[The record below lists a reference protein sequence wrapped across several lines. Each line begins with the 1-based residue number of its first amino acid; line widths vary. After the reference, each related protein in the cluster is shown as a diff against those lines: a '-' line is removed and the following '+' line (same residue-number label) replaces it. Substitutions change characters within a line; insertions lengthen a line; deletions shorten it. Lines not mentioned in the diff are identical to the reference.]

1 MSKHKENWKRK
12 LEIHAN
18 INKSIIID
26 GNINDLYY
34 SKKDNKFIPI
44 VEEIYNS
51 LIEFRF
57 NDVMYWDIH
66 SKELQ
71 SYNEKINNGKINLLK
86 KICKDVNKINEI
98 DGDDYDI
105 GGSGNLENIKEHKF
119 NVAKDYFDFLSK
131 RLQKADKDNRIAFI
145 VDWTDSIFTGGRTL
159 SEDEQNSL
167 MILEKTI
174 RNSTLSLDDTGNNDI
189 VILLTNSLSSIP
201 NRYYQNNQSVALLHI
216 PKPDRKDRAELLNNI
231 CNEFNFDETI
241 NVETQEFEE
250 LNDSLDY
257 MTVRDIIQLVKLT
270 KFEEKK
276 ISMKKAISLYKFGEK
291 GSPWEDLSK
300 DRIDKLEEELRSC
313 VKGQDHIIKQIDRM
327 VKKAYMGLSGLQH
340 STKQQTPKGVL
351 FFVGPTGTGK
361 TELAKALA
369 RFLFGDEESYIR
381 FDMSEYN
388 HESSDQKLIGA
399 PPGFVGYEEG
409 GQLTNAVR
417 KKPFSVLL
425 FDEIEKAHTR
435 ILDKFLQILEDGRLT
450 DSQGNTTYFTET
462 VIIFTSNIGT
472 KDKDNPNSA
481 GVYDHINKSDE
492 VIQKMFIDK
501 VKEHFKDI
509 GRPELLHR
517 INTDNIVPFNFIK
530 DTEIL
535 KMIINSK
542 LKNLKER
549 LKEKFNISD
558 VEFKDN
564 GVIDIITQQH
574 DKTSGG
580 RGILNILNSKVI
592 EPLSVFLY
600 DCNDISLYNNK
611 TVIIKRYENTNEFD
625 FEFK

>member
-1 MSKHKENWKRK
+1 MSEHIENWKKK
-12 LEIHAN
+12 LKIQAN

-34 SKKDNKFIPI
+34 SKKNYKFISI
-44 VEEIYNS
+44 VEEIYNC
-51 LIEFRF
+51 LINFGF
-57 NDVMYWDIH
+57 DDVLYWDAHI
-66 SKELQ
+66 KELQ
-71 SYNEKINNGKINLLK
+71 SFKHDTNI
-86 KICKDVNKINEI
+86 VNKMLKDMNEVEELE
-98 DGDDYDI
+98 GDSYDI
-105 GGSGNLENIKEHKF
+105 GAINNFENMSKQKF
-119 NVAKDYFDFLSK
+119 DTPKDYFDFLSK
-131 RLQKADKDNRIAFI
+131 RLKKNNTNEKIAFI
-145 VDWTDSIFTGGRTL
+145 VDWTDSIFTSGGTL
-159 SEDEQNSL
+159 SEDERNSL

-174 RNSTLSLDDTGNNDI
+174 RNSTLSFDSNGNNDI
-189 VILLTNSLSSIP
+189 VVLITNSLSSIP
-201 NRYYQNNQSVALLHI
+201 NIYYQNNQSVSLLHI
-216 PKPDRKDRAELLNNI
+216 TKPDRKDRAEVLNNI
-231 CNEFNFDETI
+231 CTEFEFDELI
-241 NVETQEFEE
+241 YQNTQEFEE
-250 LNDSLDY
+250 LNDFLDH
-257 MTVRDIIQLVKLT
+257 MTVRDIIQLVKLSKFSET
-270 KFEEKK
+270 KL
-276 ISMKKAISLYKFGEK
+276 SMKKTIALYKFGEK

-300 DRIDKLEEELRSC
+300 SRIDNLKEELQNS
-313 VKGQDHIIKQIDRM
+313 VKGQNHIIDKIDSM
-327 VKKAYMGLSGLQH
+327 VKKAYIGLSGLQH
-340 STKQQTPKGVL
+340 SSKQQTPKGVL

-388 HESSDQKLIGA
+388 HENSDQKLIGA

-425 FDEIEKAHTR
+425 FDEIEKAHAR

-450 DSQGNTTYFTET
+450 DNQGNTTYFTET

-472 KDKDNPNSA
+472 KDKNNPAGA
-481 GVYDHINKSDE
+481 GVYDHINESDE
-492 VIQKMFIDK
+492 VIQKMFIEK

-530 DTEIL
+530 DTVIL

-542 LKNLKER
+542 LKNLRER
-549 LKEKFNISD
+549 LKEKFNITNVKFEDDS
-558 VEFKDN
+558 
-564 GVIDIITQQH
+564 VIDIIIKQH

-592 EPLSVFLY
+592 EPLSEFLY
-600 DCNDISLYNNK
+600 DCNDKSEYNNK
-611 TVIIKRYENTNEFD
+611 SLIIARFSPNSDELH
-625 FEFK
+625 FEFR

>member
-1 MSKHKENWKRK
+1 MSEHIENWKKK
-12 LEIHAN
+12 LKIQAN

-34 SKKDNKFIPI
+34 SKKNYKFISI
-44 VEEIYNS
+44 VEEIYNC
-51 LIEFRF
+51 LINFGF
-57 NDVMYWDIH
+57 DDVLYWDAHI
-66 SKELQ
+66 KELQ
-71 SYNEKINNGKINLLK
+71 SFKHDTNI
-86 KICKDVNKINEI
+86 VNKMLKDMNEVEELE
-98 DGDDYDI
+98 GDSYDI
-105 GGSGNLENIKEHKF
+105 GAINNFENMSKQKF
-119 NVAKDYFDFLSK
+119 DTPKDYFDFLSK
-131 RLQKADKDNRIAFI
+131 RLKKNNTNEKIAFI
-145 VDWTDSIFTGGRTL
+145 VDWTDSIFTSGGTL
-159 SEDEQNSL
+159 SEDERNSL

-174 RNSTLSLDDTGNNDI
+174 RNSTLSFDSNGNNDI
-189 VILLTNSLSSIP
+189 VVLITNSLSSIP
-201 NRYYQNNQSVALLHI
+201 NIYYQNNQSVSLLHI
-216 PKPDRKDRAELLNNI
+216 TKPDRKDRAEVLNNI
-231 CNEFNFDETI
+231 CTEFEFDELI
-241 NVETQEFEE
+241 YQNTQEFEE
-250 LNDSLDY
+250 LNDFLDH
-257 MTVRDIIQLVKLT
+257 MTVRDIIQLVKLSKFSET
-270 KFEEKK
+270 KL
-276 ISMKKAISLYKFGEK
+276 SMKKTIALYKFGEK

-300 DRIDKLEEELRSC
+300 SRIDNLKEELQNS
-313 VKGQDHIIKQIDRM
+313 VKGQNHIIDKIDSM
-327 VKKAYMGLSGLQH
+327 VKKAYIGLSGLQH
-340 STKQQTPKGVL
+340 SSKQQTPKGVL

-388 HESSDQKLIGA
+388 HENSDQKLIGA

-425 FDEIEKAHTR
+425 FDEIEKANAR

-450 DSQGNTTYFTET
+450 DNQGNTTYFTET

-472 KDKDNPNSA
+472 KDKNNPAGA
-481 GVYDHINKSDE
+481 GVYDHINESDE
-492 VIQKMFIDK
+492 VIQKMFIEK

-530 DTEIL
+530 DTVIL

-542 LKNLKER
+542 LKNLRER
-549 LKEKFNISD
+549 LKEKFNITNVKFEDDS
-558 VEFKDN
+558 
-564 GVIDIITQQH
+564 VIDIIIKQH

-592 EPLSVFLY
+592 EPLSEFLY
-600 DCNDISLYNNK
+600 DCNDKSEYNNK
-611 TVIIKRYENTNEFD
+611 SLIIARFSPNSDELH
-625 FEFK
+625 FEFR

>member
-1 MSKHKENWKRK
+1 MAEHIENWKKK
-12 LEIHAN
+12 LEIQAN

-34 SKKDNKFIPI
+34 SKENYKFIPI
-44 VEEIYNS
+44 VEEIYSS
-51 LIEFRF
+51 LINFGF
-57 NDVMYWDIH
+57 DDVLYWDTH

-71 SYNEKINNGKINLLK
+71 SFKQDANIVNEMSNDMNDIE
-86 KICKDVNKINEI
+86 EI
-98 DGDDYDI
+98 EGDSYDI
-105 GGSGNLENIKEHKF
+105 GETNSSENISKQKF
-119 NVAKDYFDFLSK
+119 DTAKDYFDFLSK
-131 RLQKADKDNRIAFI
+131 RLKKDNTNEKIAFL
-145 VDWTDSIFTGGRTL
+145 VDWTDAIFTSGGAL
-159 SEDEQNSL
+159 SEDERNSL

-174 RNSTLSLDDTGNNDI
+174 RNSTLSFDSTGNNDL
-189 VILLTNSLSSIP
+189 VVLLTNSLSSIP
-201 NRYYQNNQSVALLHI
+201 NKYYQNNQSVSSLHI
-216 PKPDRKDRAELLNNI
+216 PKPDRKDREEVLNNI
-231 CNEFNFDETI
+231 CTEFEFDEL
-241 NVETQEFEE
+241 VFQDTQGFEE
-250 LNDSLDY
+250 LNDSLDH
-257 MTVRDIIQLVKLT
+257 MTVRDIIQLVKLS
-270 KFEEKK
+270 KFNDAKL
-276 ISMKKAISLYKFGEK
+276 SMKKTIALYKFGEK

-300 DRIDKLEEELRSC
+300 SRIDNLKEELQSS
-313 VKGQDHIIKQIDRM
+313 VKGQDHIIDKIDSM
-327 VKKAYMGLSGLQH
+327 VKKAYIGLSGLQH
-340 STKQQTPKGVL
+340 SSKQQTPKGVL

-388 HESSDQKLIGA
+388 HENSDQKLIGA

-425 FDEIEKAHTR
+425 FDEIEKAHAR

-481 GVYDHINKSDE
+481 GVYDHINESDE
-492 VIQKMFIDK
+492 VIQDMFIEK

-517 INTDNIVPFNFIK
+517 INTNNIVPFNFIK
-530 DTEIL
+530 DPEIL

-542 LKNLKER
+542 LKNLRER
-549 LKEKFNISD
+549 LKEKFNITD
-558 VEFKDN
+558 VQFEDDS
-564 GVIDIITQQH
+564 VIDIITKQH

-580 RGILNILNSKVI
+580 RGVLNILNSKVI
-592 EPLSVFLY
+592 EPLSEFLY
-600 DCNDISLYNNK
+600 DCDDKSEYNNK
-611 TVIIKRYENTNEFD
+611 SLIITRFSPNSDELH
-625 FEFK
+625 FEFR

>member
-1 MSKHKENWKRK
+1 MSEHIENWKKK
-12 LEIHAN
+12 LEIQAN

-34 SKKDNKFIPI
+34 SKKNYKFISI

-51 LIEFRF
+51 LINFGF
-57 NDVMYWDIH
+57 DDVLYWDAH
-66 SKELQ
+66 TKELQ
-71 SYNEKINNGKINLLK
+71 SFKHDTNI
-86 KICKDVNKINEI
+86 VNKMSKDMNEVEELE
-98 DGDDYDI
+98 GDSYDI
-105 GGSGNLENIKEHKF
+105 GAINNFENMSKQKF
-119 NVAKDYFDFLSK
+119 DTPKDYFDFLSK
-131 RLQKADKDNRIAFI
+131 RLKKNNTNEKIAFI
-145 VDWTDSIFTGGRTL
+145 VDWTDSIFTSGGTL
-159 SEDEQNSL
+159 SEDERNSL

-174 RNSTLSLDDTGNNDI
+174 RNSTLSFDSIGNNDI
-189 VILLTNSLSSIP
+189 VVLFTNSLSSIP
-201 NRYYQNNQSVALLHI
+201 NIYYQNNQSVSLLHI
-216 PKPDRKDRAELLNNI
+216 PKPDRKDRAEVLNNI
-231 CNEFNFDETI
+231 CTEFEFDELI
-241 NVETQEFEE
+241 YQNTQEFEE
-250 LNDSLDY
+250 LNDFLDH
-257 MTVRDIIQLVKLT
+257 MTVRDIIQLVKLS
-270 KFEEKK
+270 KFSEAKL
-276 ISMKKAISLYKFGEK
+276 SMKKTIALYKFGEK

-300 DRIDKLEEELRSC
+300 SRIDNLKEELQNS
-313 VKGQDHIIKQIDRM
+313 VKGQNHIIDKIDSM
-327 VKKAYMGLSGLQH
+327 VKKAYIGLSGLQH
-340 STKQQTPKGVL
+340 SSKQQTPKGVL

-388 HESSDQKLIGA
+388 HENSDQKLIGA

-425 FDEIEKAHTR
+425 FDEIEKAHAR

-472 KDKDNPNSA
+472 KDKNNPTSA
-481 GVYDHINKSDE
+481 GVYDHINESDE
-492 VIQKMFIDK
+492 VIQKMFIEK

-530 DTEIL
+530 DTVIL

-542 LKNLKER
+542 LKNLRER
-549 LKEKFNISD
+549 LKEKFNITNVKFEDDS
-558 VEFKDN
+558 
-564 GVIDIITQQH
+564 VIDIIIKQY

-592 EPLSVFLY
+592 EPLSEFLY
-600 DCNDISLYNNK
+600 DCNDKSEYNNK
-611 TVIIKRYENTNEFD
+611 SLIITRFSPNSDELH
-625 FEFK
+625 FEFR

>member
-34 SKKDNKFIPI
+34 STKKGHKFIPI

-51 LIEFRF
+51 LTEFGF
-57 NDVMYWDIH
+57 DDVMYWDIH

-71 SYNEKINNGKINLLK
+71 SYKGNKDLLK
-86 KICKDVNKINEI
+86 IICKDVNKINEI
-98 DGDDYDI
+98 DGNDYDI
-105 GGSGNLENIKEHKF
+105 GGNGISENTKEHKF

-131 RLQKADKDNRIAFI
+131 RLQTTDKDNRIAFI
-145 VDWTDSIFTGGRTL
+145 VDWTDSIFTGSRTL

-174 RNSTLSLDDTGNNDI
+174 RNSTLSLDSTGNNDI
-189 VILLTNSLSSIP
+189 VVLLSNSLSSIP

-216 PKPDRKDRAELLNNI
+216 PKPDRKDRAELLKNI
-231 CNEFNFDETI
+231 YNEFIFDKEI
-241 NVETQEFEE
+241 NEPSQEFEE
-250 LNDSLDY
+250 LIDSLDY

-270 KFEEKK
+270 KFEEKVNKK

-300 DRIDKLEEELRSC
+300 DRIDKLEEELRSS
-313 VKGQDHIIKQIDRM
+313 VKGQDHIINQIDRM

-340 STKQQTPKGVL
+340 SEKQQTPKGVL

-517 INTDNIVPFNFIK
+517 INTDNIVPFNFIN
-530 DTEIL
+530 DTGIL

-542 LKNLKER
+542 LKNLRVR

-558 VEFKDN
+558 LKFEGD

-592 EPLSVFLY
+592 EPLSEFLY
-600 DCNDISLYNNK
+600 SCNDKSEYNNK
-611 TVIIKRYENTNEFD
+611 TLIIKRFSSNSDELK
-625 FEFK
+625 FEFR